1 MPGKLDGKVAFIT
14 GVARGQGRAHALRLA
29 HEGAN
34 IGGID
39 ICSQMET
46 VGYPLATEDDLEH
59 TVKLVEQSGG
69 RMIGRVGDVR
79 DRPSIETAFKETVA
93 ELGRVDFV
101 IANAGIMPIW
111 GDHCQTM
118 QAWQDC
124 IDVMLTGVLHTVE
137 VAYPRMV
144 EQGTGGSIV
153 ITSSIGSVKPMM
165 RTLDAKTLG
174 MLSYTAVK
182 AGVVNLMEN
191 YASILASYRIRV
203 NTLHPAVTQTPM
215 TDNDMS
221 RDRMATAD
229 PEDLKAF
236 SHALPVDAMEPEE
249 MSAAVAWL
257 CSDDSRYF
265 TGNQMLID
273 AGAHLR

>member
-1 MPGKLDGKVAFIT
+1 MTGKLDGKVAFIT
-14 GVARGQGRAHALRLA
+14 GVARGQGRAHAVRLA
-29 HEGAN
+29 NEGAS

-39 ICSQMET
+39 ICSQIDT
-46 VGYPLATEDDLEH
+46 VGYPLATREDLEQ

-79 DRPSIETAFKETVA
+79 DRSSIVSAFEDTVA
-93 ELGRVDFV
+93 EFGRVDFV

-111 GDHCQTM
+111 GQHAHSM

-124 IDVMLTGVLHTVE
+124 IDVMLTGVLNTVE
-137 VAYPRMV
+137 VAWPQMV
-144 EQGTGGSIV
+144 EQGIGGSIV
-153 ITSSIGSVKPMM
+153 ITSSIGGVQPTM
-165 RTLDAKTLG
+165 RTLDAKTVG
-174 MLSYTAVK
+174 MLSYCAAK

-191 YASILASYRIRV
+191 YASVLASHSIRV
-203 NTLHPAVTQTPM
+203 NTIHPAVTNTPM
-215 TDNDMS
+215 IDNDMS
-221 RDRMATAD
+221 RARLDTAH

-236 SHALPVDAMEPEE
+236 SHALPVGAMEPEE

-265 TGNQMLID
+265 TGSKLLID